1 MTPRTTARPTIVRI
15 TSAPALPADGALPF
29 AVPAEATPGSSGVRS
44 SWNAGACFLAW
55 AAACLATAAFAAV
68 FCGPVAADARAGW
81 SNAIAA
87 HAATIR
93 RMLVRT
99 GGSRRESKA
108 ISTSA
113 ARLPALSVR
122 VAAATESPIAPRGY
136 SKMGRATCAGTAD
149 TDGVR
154 PRAPPGTRLRFTSFP
169 APPSVSTCPSGGLL
183 CGSNAASS
191 SSRPTAGTAEALWR
205 AWIQNKDVAAR
216 DRLVLSYAPMVKY
229 LACRKVRELPAHCEL
244 DDLVSCGLLALIA
257 AVDRFDPAKGA
268 TFEQY
273 AWTRVSG
280 AIMDELRRQDWA
292 PRSLRRSGRAIERAR
307 EEWQSR
313 TGRAPSDQ
321 ELARELEITV
331 DDLNEQ
337 LSGMSRAD
345 VLS

>member
-1 MTPRTTARPTIVRI
+1 ITPRTTARPTIVRI
-15 TSAPALPADGALPF
+15 TSAPALPTDGALPF
-29 AVPAEATPGSSGVRS
+29 AVPAEATPGSSGVWS
-44 SWNAGACFLAW
+44 SWNAGAFFFACVAACFT
-55 AAACLATAAFAAV
+55 AAAFTAV
-68 FCGPVAADARAGW
+68 FCGPVAADAGAGW

-87 HAATIR
+87 QAAATM

-108 ISTSA
+108 ITTSV
-113 ARLPALSVR
+113 ARRRGLSVR
-122 VAAATESPIAPRGY
+122 RAAVTESPIAPRGY
-136 SKMGRATCAGTAD
+136 SKMGRATPAGTAD
-149 TDGVR
+149 TAYVR
-154 PRAPPGTRLRFTSFP
+154 PRAPPGTRLRPTTFLQ
-169 APPSVSTCPSGGLL
+169 APPSVSRVPLEVSSVEATPV
-183 CGSNAASS
+183 SS

-292 PRSLRRSGRAIERAR
+292 PRSLRRNGRAIERAR
-307 EEWQSR
+307 
-313 TGRAPSDQ
+313 
-321 ELARELEITV
+321 
-331 DDLNEQ
+331 
-337 LSGMSRAD
+337 
-345 VLS
+345 